1 MASVAFFVTAHGFG
15 HASRAC
21 AVAQTLARI
30 APDTRVELFT
40 GIPQWYFSQSLKEFG
55 YHRMDCD
62 TGPIQKD
69 ALTTDLAATLKKLDE
84 DIPFARKRLD
94 SLVSKLQRLH
104 CAMVVCDIAPL
115 GIAAARDAGLPCIL
129 IENFTWDWIYA
140 ELAARDP
147 NFERFSSFLK
157 PLFASVDLHIQSTP
171 VCRPTTSAKQVNPIS
186 RSPRHSA
193 PDTRKALALDPDRPL
208 VFITMGGVPQ
218 GHPYV
223 GSLETKFSGIDF
235 VIAGASRTE
244 HRAARNVLMLP
255 PNSIHYHPDLVRAA
269 DVVIGKAGYSTIA
282 EVFHAG
288 APFGYFVR
296 DDSPEMPPLVE
307 FLHDNVKGLALR
319 ATGYPSG
326 DWLPHLQDLLS
337 QRKDARQDVE
347 NGAIQCARLIVERL
361 AS

>member
-1 MASVAFFVTAHGFG
+1 MASIAFCVTAHGFG

-21 AVAQTLARI
+21 AVAQALARI

-40 GIPQWYFSQSLKEFG
+40 DIPQWYFSQSLKEFG
-55 YHRMDCD
+55 HHRIDCD
-62 TGPIQKD
+62 TGLIQKD
-69 ALTTDLAATLKKLDE
+69 ALTTDLAATLKKLNE

-94 SLVSKLQRLH
+94 SLVSKIQSLH

-115 GIAAARDAGLPCIL
+115 GIAAARDAGLPCVL

-140 ELAARDP
+140 ELTVRDP
-147 NFERFSSFLK
+147 KFERFSSFLK
-157 PLFASVDLHIQSTP
+157 PLFASVDLHIQSAP
-171 VCRPTTSAKQVNPIS
+171 VCRTSTSAKQVNPVS
-186 RSPRHSA
+186 RTPRHSA
-193 PDTRKALALDPDRPL
+193 PDTRKTLAVDPDRPL

-223 GSLETKFSGIDF
+223 ERLRTNFREIDF
-235 VIAGASRTE
+235 VIAGASLTE
-244 HRAARNVLMLP
+244 QRAARNVLMLP
-255 PNSIHYHPDLVRAA
+255 PDSIHYHPDLVYAA

-347 NGAIQCARLIVERL
+347 NGAIQCARLIAERL